1 MITFEKTGV
10 EKFLNTKYISMF
22 SINHDETQCVFST
35 NITGQFNVWAMDLP
49 DTYPYQITFQDQ
61 SCQYIT
67 HDKEGKFIIVGIDQD
82 GDENTQLYAVPPQGG
97 EIVPVSVEEGERHIN
112 PILSDDGQKLYY
124 TSTKNNP
131 SYLNLYCQDFRS
143 GEITLIH
150 EGKDF
155 PTHVLNMNPDESCF
169 VLLKGLSRSEN
180 EMILLK
186 DGKEVTFSYTSY
198 DAYSTVFTTNNEL
211 YYTTTA
217 GADFGY
223 LAKLDLT
230 TMQSTTILS
239 LENENLKTISFDKKH
254 NLLYIVASKGVVDQL
269 YQYDLTSNLHT
280 LVPMPVDCVDSIK
293 VAESGNV
300 YVLGSTATKPENMY
314 MKKVDAN
321 EWTSLTHHKVP
332 GVTTEE
338 MIEPDIITYPSVDGL
353 EIEALLYRPKP
364 EVDNGHVILWP
375 HGGPQASERKM
386 FTALFQLLPYCGF
399 SVFAPN
405 FRGSSGYG
413 LSFMQ
418 MVERNFGG
426 EPRLD
431 NIAGLEY
438 LFEQGLAE
446 RDKVF
451 VMGASYGGYMALLLH
466 GMHSDYFKAIVDM
479 CGPSNLFSLINTV
492 PDHWKPVMDKW
503 VGHPVKDKDMLTK
516 FSPDTYIDGMTKPMM
531 IVQGANDPRVVQAES
546 DQIVQQLRDK
556 GREVEYLLFE
566 DEGHGFAK
574 KENEIKL
581 YREVLK
587 FFNKYM

>member
-1 MITFEKTGV
+1 MITFEKTDV
-10 EKFLNTKYISMF
+10 EKFLNTKTIANF

-35 NITGQFNVWAMDLP
+35 NITGKFNLWAMDLP

-61 SCQYIT
+61 SCHYIR

-82 GDENTQLYAVPPQGG
+82 GDENTQLYAISPQGG
-97 EIVPVSVEEGERHIN
+97 EVVPVSVEEGEKHADL
-112 PILSDDGQKLYY
+112 ILSDDGQRLYY

-150 EGKDF
+150 EGKDL
-155 PTHVLNMNPDESCF
+155 PIDLKNVSPDERCF
-169 VLLKGLSRSEN
+169 VLLKSSSNTET
-180 EMILLK
+180 EMVLLK
-186 DGKEVTFSYTSY
+186 DGEEISFTHTSGEIC
-198 DAYSTVFTTNNEL
+198 SNVFTNNNEL
-211 YYTTTA
+211 YYTTTE

-230 TMQSTTILS
+230 TMQSTKIWS
-239 LENENLKTISFDKKH
+239 LEKEDIKNISFDKKR
-254 NLLYIVASKGVVDQL
+254 NFLYVVAGKGVVDCL
-269 YQYDLTSNLHT
+269 YQYDLTTNIHT
-280 LVPMPVDCVDSIK
+280 LVSMPIDCVTSLK
-293 VAESGNV
+293 VADSGNV
-300 YVLGSTATKPENMY
+300 YVLGSTATKPENIY
-314 MKKVDAN
+314 MKEVGRDD
-321 EWTSLTHHKVP
+321 WSSLSNNTVP
-332 GVTTEE
+332 GVSIEE

-375 HGGPQASERKM
+375 HGGPQSSHRKD
-386 FTALFQLLPYCGF
+386 FFALFQFLPYCGF
-399 SVFAPN
+399 SFFAPN
-405 FRGSSGYG
+405 FRGSSDYG
-413 LSFMQ
+413 LSFMK
-418 MVERNFGG
+418 MVDRNWGG

-451 VMGASYGGYMALLLH
+451 LMGGSYGGYMALLLH
-466 GMHSDYFKAIVDM
+466 GMHGDYFKAVVDI
-479 CGPSNLFSLINTV
+479 CGPSNLFSFVNSV
-492 PDHWKPVMDKW
+492 PDHWKPIMDKA
-503 VGHPVKDKDMLTK
+503 VGNPEKDKDMLTEH
-516 FSPDTYIDGMTKPMM
+516 SPHTYVDGMTKPMM

-546 DQIVQQLRDK
+546 DQIVQQLRNK
-556 GREVEYLLFE
+556 GREVEYILFE

-581 YREVLK
+581 YREITK
-587 FFNKYM
+587 FFNKHM